1 MANSDQMTKDKHPNE
16 DEKSHK
22 PGGKVI
28 RGSGRGG
35 ICRTTS
41 SCNSEFLKS
50 RIRQAFLRSS
60 TLQLT
65 KLTISNLDDVIT
77 DSRLHELFS
86 RFGPLVFAKVQCSK
100 LGKSMGYADVLFE
113 KRLDAIKAMMHYNG
127 VPLEGRKMNIQF
139 SNQFKKPTLTVRSKI
154 KFTGYQE
161 KHKSK
166 RYRRR
171 KRVLKGNDDDK
182 LATELEK
189 CMKKQLVISERV

>member
-41 SCNSEFLKS
+41 SY
-50 RIRQAFLRSS
+50 
-60 TLQLT
+60 
-65 KLTISNLDDVIT
+65 DVIT